1 MKMRF
6 NSGAEFEEFKE
17 ELRRRLASRPN
28 RELEETG
35 LKHSAVMVLLMNRDG
50 AAHVLLTRRT
60 NTVSTHKGQVA
71 FPGGGMD
78 DHDDDYRAIAYRET
92 FEEVGI
98 PRDRIEY
105 LGRFDDYVSI
115 SGFHVTCFIGAIGY
129 PYEYRINRDE
139 IESHFE
145 APLEMFV
152 EQKFERT
159 EIYNFGGKDYRIF
172 FYYHDGYEIWGLTA
186 RILTDFGEKI
196 CRD

>member
-35 LKHSAVMVLLMNRDG
+35 LKHSAVMVLLMNKGG

-60 NTVSTHKGQVA
+60 DTVSTHKGQVA

-115 SGFHVTCFIGAIGY
+115 SGFHVTCFIGAVGY
-129 PYEYRINRDE
+129 PYEYRINPDE

-145 APLEMFV
+145 APLAMFV
-152 EQKFERT
+152 EQKFDRA
-159 EIYNFGGKDYRIF
+159 EIYNFGGKDYRV
-172 FYYHDGYEIWGLTA
+172 FYYYHEGYEIWGLTA

>member
-6 NSGAEFEEFKE
+6 KTDADFAAFKD
-17 ELRRRLASRPN
+17 ELRSRLASRQN
-28 RELEETG
+28 RDLEKTG
-35 LKHSAVMVLLMNRDG
+35 LKHSAVMVLLMNKEG

-60 NTVSTHKGQVA
+60 DTVSTHKGQVA

-92 FEEVGI
+92 YEEVGI
-98 PRDRIEY
+98 PPEKIEY

-115 SGFHVTCFIGAIGY
+115 TGFHVTCFIGAIGY
-129 PYEYRINRDE
+129 PYECMPNRDE

-152 EQKFERT
+152 EQRFERT
-159 EIYNFGGKDYRIF
+159 EIYNFGGKDYRV
-172 FYYHDGYEIWGLTA
+172 FYYYHASYEIWGLTA